1 MLEEPDLQEMG
12 VSSEKERG
20 QILEAAKG
28 LAAKVM
34 SAYIPPPPANPS
46 TPTHNN
52 NNVGDGE
59 EKKEPA
65 PVEDNIQV
73 SFHKPVASNCC
84 PRIKNYF

>member
-1 MLEEPDLQEMG
+1 MG
-12 VSSEKERG
+12 VSSEKERE

-34 SAYIPPPPANPS
+34 SVYIPPPPANPS

-59 EKKEPA
+59 DKKEPV
-65 PVEDNIQV
+65 PVENNVQV
-73 SFHKPVASNCC
+73 SVNLPD
-84 PRIKNYF
+84 